1 MNEVPMYITQHRG
14 EILSRYEKD
23 MFDILSKICYRLE
36 PDEIMEGIT
45 YSVNKRFKDGKAVI
59 DNTYTKKKAEIDFSR
74 LADDLLGGKVIMT
87 TSGVLFKKYKT
98 VKNPFYNFVQYLA
111 DKRDE
116 AKKKM
121 KQYPKGSEMYNKYNL
136 QQLNYKVSCNALY
149 GCCGNFSSLF
159 YNLNLCTA
167 VTGQGRGCISAS
179 ITMFEGFLAD
189 NVRFGSIT
197 ECLTYINNICNDLKN
212 PEFNKFN
219 HYEILDRQITVDECF
234 LRLLRNFGYNDCVP
248 DDDGIELLY
257 KTVANLSQPEL
268 NIIYYKNNLYEFIN
282 NSKVKNIIITALV
295 KLKDPFLSPTE
306 VPEEIE
312 DELKVL
318 KDLMFEF
325 IYYRHIWIDKL
336 DRVYTMPRDVVLLTD
351 TDSCIVSLDE
361 WYRTIL
367 EWTIGVPME
376 IKYTREEIEKEMDKI
391 ILHKRK
397 TEPIK
402 EYDFYNQELVDAKR
416 LKYPAVIIEEDNLRY
431 SIVNILSYILSDIIL
446 DYMYLF
452 GENYNAQTD
461 NRECLLIMKN
471 EFLFKSMFITNGKKN
486 YADLQV
492 LQEGNIIPEDK
503 QLDIKGMP
511 ISKVGIP
518 ESTSQRLMD
527 ILEYDIL
534 RESFV
539 DQVDL
544 IRKFVVLE
552 KDIIK
557 SLKAKSKEY
566 HKPARLAP
574 MASYKAPMSQ
584 QGIKASYAYNAI
596 KSNEEE
602 GIDLEDRNTV
612 LIIKTKINTKNY
624 NIIENEFPEHTL
636 RLAKLLNTPEYKGN
650 ITSIAIPTN
659 IDIPSW
665 IIPFI
670 DYNTIVQDNL
680 RSFPLKELGISKL
693 ESKNVTHSNI
703 VSF

>member
-1 MNEVPMYITQHRG
+1 MNKIIAIVGMCGSGKSVVCDYYESLGFTKIYFGGVTLDKIKEEG
-14 EILSRYEKD
+14 LEINEKNEKY
-23 MFDILSKICYRLE
+23 MREKLRKEYGMSAYAIILLPKIEESLKKGNVVL
-36 PDEIMEGIT
+36 DGL
-45 YSVNKRFKDGKAVI
+45 YSW
-59 DNTYTKKKAEIDFSR
+59 
-74 LADDLLGGKVIMT
+74 
-87 TSGVLFKKYKT
+87 
-98 VKNPFYNFVQYLA
+98 
-111 DKRDE
+111 
-116 AKKKM
+116 
-121 KQYPKGSEMYNKYNL
+121 
-136 QQLNYKVSCNALY
+136 
-149 GCCGNFSSLF
+149 
-159 YNLNLCTA
+159 
-167 VTGQGRGCISAS
+167 
-179 ITMFEGFLAD
+179 
-189 NVRFGSIT
+189 
-197 ECLTYINNICNDLKN
+197 
-212 PEFNKFN
+212 
-219 HYEILDRQITVDECF
+219 
-234 LRLLRNFGYNDCVP
+234 
-248 DDDGIELLY
+248 
-257 KTVANLSQPEL
+257 
-268 NIIYYKNNLYEFIN
+268 
-282 NSKVKNIIITALV
+282 
-295 KLKDPFLSPTE
+295 
-306 VPEEIE
+306 

-503 QLDIKGMP
+503 QLDVKGMP

-557 SLKAKSKEY
+557 SLKA
-566 HKPARLAP
+566 
-574 MASYKAPMSQ
+574 
-584 QGIKASYAYNAI
+584 
-596 KSNEEE
+596 
-602 GIDLEDRNTV
+602 
-612 LIIKTKINTKNY
+612 
-624 NIIENEFPEHTL
+624 
-636 RLAKLLNTPEYKGN
+636 
-650 ITSIAIPTN
+650 
-659 IDIPSW
+659 
-665 IIPFI
+665 
-670 DYNTIVQDNL
+670 
-680 RSFPLKELGISKL
+680 
-693 ESKNVTHSNI
+693 
-703 VSF
+703 

>member
-59 DNTYTKKKAEIDFSR
+59 DKTYTTKKAEIDFSR

-121 KQYPKGSEMYNKYNL
+121 KQYPKGSEMFNKYNL

-212 PEFNKFN
+212 PELNKFN

-268 NIIYYKNNLYEFIN
+268 NVIYYKNNLYEFIN
-282 NSKVKNIIITALV
+282 NSKVKNIIMTALV

-312 DELKVL
+312 YELKVL

-518 ESTSQRLMD
+518 ESTAQRLMD